1 MDSGEVIPGL
11 SEDWTFMGA
20 KVMEWGSGFV
30 MAMIAHETILGQ
42 SSRNMPIFLGI
53 LLGTT
58 FLLAGLRK
66 SFPDENRGVANITM
80 VQLGMKPP
88 GIPTPAALQPIWS
101 GAPIKAMSE
110 TKEFIDLGL
119 DKVFHIDEEQ
129 EE

>member
-1 MDSGEVIPGL
+1 MDNGEVIPGL
-11 SEDWTFMGA
+11 SDDWTFMGA

-42 SSRNMPIFLGI
+42 SSRNMPIFLSI

-80 VQLGMKPP
+80 VQLGLEPP

-101 GAPIKAMSE
+101 GAPLKTMDE
-110 TKEFIDLGL
+110 KKEFIELGL
-119 DKVFHIDEEQ
+119 DRVFYEE
-129 EE
+129 EEEEE